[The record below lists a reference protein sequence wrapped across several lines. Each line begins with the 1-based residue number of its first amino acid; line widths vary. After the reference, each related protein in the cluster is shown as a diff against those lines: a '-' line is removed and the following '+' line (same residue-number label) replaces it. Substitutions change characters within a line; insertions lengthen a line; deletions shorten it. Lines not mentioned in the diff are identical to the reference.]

1 MRVLGSLGFYS
12 TYIKNLHVDCKPFY
26 DLIKEETVFKWT
38 PEHEALFQDIKS
50 RLSQDTILAIPKAEY
65 PFHVHVDS
73 SSIGTGSILIQEFPE
88 GKRIISYNSRIF
100 DKAEQ
105 KMSTTHP
112 IEIYVVLF
120 RLYKRILII

>member
-65 PFHVHVDS
+65 PFHVNVVDPVNMES
-73 SSIGTGSILIQEFPE
+73 GSHME
-88 GKRIISYNSRIF
+88 
-100 DKAEQ
+100 
-105 KMSTTHP
+105 
-112 IEIYVVLF
+112 LF
-120 RLYKRILII
+120 RLILYFNFC